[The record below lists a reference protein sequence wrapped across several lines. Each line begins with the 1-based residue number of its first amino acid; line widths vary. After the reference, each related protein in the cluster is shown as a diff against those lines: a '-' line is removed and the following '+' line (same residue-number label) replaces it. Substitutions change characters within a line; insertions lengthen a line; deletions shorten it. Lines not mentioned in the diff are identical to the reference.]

1 MTMLD
6 SIDVGYVFGL
16 LVGKGR
22 AFKKD
27 DDWYFSA
34 KIKIN
39 KANLYS
45 KRKDNVH
52 RTEADEGPP
61 IIDLSIPDIL
71 RTTELFQKHLGPTRL
86 ELLPVKE
93 DSKDFSKVNF
103 SWEIGPINNSEYV
116 IQHLMKP
123 GKPDQKLLD
132 YPPQFLAIQDIIDG
146 KVNRDFIIGFLQGI
160 GDSSAVLQGPE
171 SDAFGSG
178 NSGKARV
185 QIEVDNQR
193 WYWIPV
199 ICNMYASVGIANGPG
214 LGPNYPH
221 PTIKGR
227 SKPKSILK
235 HNHQLRVSFYTYEI
249 VGFRWLMKKL
259 PFERAK
265 RETPPLAEPEQFCP
279 DGKRKRTEVSKDE
292 YMVKYP
298 KGISHKTTMPF
309 ACCQHEEDY
318 EGLPL
323 PIRGKHMAHSLQV
336 CRALGCPKAPR
347 V

>member
-93 DSKDFSKVNF
+93 DSESFAKIDF
-103 SWEIGPINNSEYV
+103 SWEIGPIKSSEDV

-123 GKPDQKLLD
+123 GNHDQNLLD

-160 GDSSAVLQGPE
+160 GDSSSMLQGPE
-171 SDAFGSG
+171 SSAFDGA
-178 NSGKARV
+178 SGKARV
-185 QIEVDNQR
+185 QIEVDRVR

-199 ICNMYASVGIANGPG
+199 ICNMYAYVGVANGPG

-221 PTIKGR
+221 PTLKSRG
-227 SKPKSILK
+227 KPRVSLG
-235 HNHQLRVSFYTYEI
+235 HNHQLRVSFYNYEI

-265 RETPPLAEPEQFCP
+265 RETLPLAKPEQFCP
-279 DGKRKRTEVSKDE
+279 DGKRKRTEISKDE
-292 YMVKYP
+292 YLEKYP
-298 KGISHKTTMPF
+298 KSIGWSTTTPF
-309 ACCQHEEDY
+309 DCCLHEEDDQR
-318 EGLPL
+318 LPL
-323 PIRGKHMAHSLQV
+323 AIRGKHMAHNLQV
-336 CRALGCPKAPR
+336 CRILGCPKAPR